1 MELGRKLWPSTR
13 AFGTFCARSGGWCAN
28 QIGFYSSCCLAIYH
42 PHVPRLGSIWR
53 SQFSQISLLSAA
65 VCCTPSV
72 IIILSAIYLEVRAT
86 YAPTTLRSPIPPLHT
101 SHLRPW
107 DGPNSY
113 MLRFTTHAGRTL
125 YSLSSMTW
133 GGVQVQPK
141 NMFFSSRLSVLAI
154 CSRRMRTARLGCVET
169 GFVALF
175 DNYATIVDFASYPNS
190 ADRQEYFSPLGPL
203 QAQDQFRLAG
213 NERNPAFDRRVEFD
227 LSLMITLACPSS

>member
-1 MELGRKLWPSTR
+1 MSHAWDQSGEANSP
-13 AFGTFCARSGGWCAN
+13 RSPC
-28 QIGFYSSCCLAIYH
+28 YL
-42 PHVPRLGSIWR
+42 P
-53 SQFSQISLLSAA
+53 LSAA
-65 VCCTPSV
+65 PQRDYHP
-72 IIILSAIYLEVRAT
+72 LGYLLRGQGMQSNVRPHNSQVAN
-86 YAPTTLRSPIPPLHT
+86 SPLHT

-154 CSRRMRTARLGCVET
+154 CSRRMRTARLGYVET

-227 LSLMITLACPSS
+227 LSLMIALACPSS